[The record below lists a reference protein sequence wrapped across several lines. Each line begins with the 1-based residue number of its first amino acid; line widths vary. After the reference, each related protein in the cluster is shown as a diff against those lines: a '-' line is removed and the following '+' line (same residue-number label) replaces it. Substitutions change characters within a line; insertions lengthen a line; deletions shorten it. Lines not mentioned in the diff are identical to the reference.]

1 MQHRHDLLDRTV
13 PGSLTAQL
21 SLISRVNPLPT
32 RDRGTSS
39 ASWSIAARVVRVNP
53 GVLWHRVRIYEFTDL
68 SVHSIRMNFG
78 RVRSDS
84 SPRSSNGH
92 VHGTVLFGRVFAV
105 RPGHNSRIVFTP
117 LLSRFIGDSE
127 PWSVRSYAQTCTL
140 RDSHYGTFGREK

>member
-1 MQHRHDLLDRTV
+1 
-13 PGSLTAQL
+13 
-21 SLISRVNPLPT
+21 
-32 RDRGTSS
+32 
-39 ASWSIAARVVRVNP
+39 
-53 GVLWHRVRIYEFTDL
+53 
-68 SVHSIRMNFG
+68 MNFG

-127 PWSVRSYAQTCTL
+127 PWSVRSFAQTCTL
-140 RDSHYGTFGREK
+140 RDSHFNLYGTFGVEKNEITHGCNFNALSSIHTTYEPY